1 MKKTI
6 NISIG
11 GMSFQI
17 EEDAYERLDA
27 YLKSVKSHFA
37 SYPESAEIVSDIEDR
52 VADQFSVKA
61 GASKIITLPVVEEL
75 IGIMGKP
82 EEMSGGKTASAEP
95 AANEFRALG
104 KRLYRNPDDVI
115 IAGVCSGL
123 AAYIGVDPV
132 WVRLAFAVTIF
143 FGGFGVLLY
152 IILWV
157 IVPEAKTDTEKM
169 QMRGEP
175 INLKNVEANIKE
187 RISEIH
193 HRFKDDNQANS
204 GASASAK
211 ASADYPEGNNA
222 WEGKK
227 KDHSGI
233 KKALAAPFR
242 ALGAVVRALGLAIK
256 NLVPLLARLL
266 GVVLTVAAAL
276 GIAGLAVAAVSL
288 AFNANSPYVDFPLR
302 EIAAGGLLYVAVI
315 SAFLVGFVPLVFLIL
330 IGTSLAA
337 YKSTF
342 GKIGSIFLVGIW
354 IAAIALT
361 AGIGIRLAPQ
371 IESAVNSYQTQAK
384 EEKVF
389 ALDDFS
395 QVDLSGSYNA
405 QIVQGP
411 EFKIIARG
419 NKRELEAMEIR
430 KEGQAAVFGM
440 HDNFN
445 FCLFCLRRGA
455 NVEIYMPQLEKVS
468 LAGASHVTASGFK
481 AERLDLDFSGASG
494 ADMEVDIAE
503 MDVQLSG
510 ASKARISG
518 TSTQV
523 SLKASGASQFD
534 SGSAAIR
541 DASLDLSGASKAWM
555 GNLQQLQVKASGA
568 SKVYYISAQQIQQE
582 LSGASRIVDHQE

>member
-6 NISIG
+6 SISIG

-17 EEDAYERLDA
+17 EEDAYERLDN
-27 YLKSVKSHFA
+27 YLKSIKQHFS
-37 SYPESAEIVSDIEDR
+37 SYPESTEIVSDIEDR
-52 VADQFSVKA
+52 IADQFSAKTGLA
-61 GASKIITLPVVEEL
+61 KIVGLKTVEEL
-75 IGIMGKP
+75 ILAMGTP
-82 EEMSGGKTASAEP
+82 EQMGGSERGSNFKAASGEQPKGRKL
-95 AANEFRALG
+95 FRNA
-104 KRLYRNPDDVI
+104 DDVI

-123 AAYIGVDPV
+123 AAYVGIDAV
-132 WVRLAFAVTIF
+132 WVRLIFALSIF
-143 FGGFGVLLY
+143 FGGFGILLY
-152 IILWV
+152 IILWI

-169 QMRGEP
+169 QMRGEA

-193 HRFKDDNQANS
+193 HRFKDSDQS
-204 GASASAK
+204 ESASAK
-211 ASADYPEGNNA
+211 ASADYPLGNNA

-227 KDHSGI
+227 KDRSGI
-233 KKALAAPFR
+233 KNALTAPFR
-242 ALGAVVRALGLAIK
+242 ALGALGRAVK
-256 NLVPLLARLL
+256 NIFPLFARLL
-266 GVVLTVAAAL
+266 GVVITVAGVAA
-276 GIAGLAVAAVSL
+276 IAGLAVAAVSV

-315 SAFLVGFVPLVFLIL
+315 SAFLVGFVPLVFLTL

-371 IESAVNSYQTQAK
+371 IESAVNTYQTQAK

-395 QVDLSGSYNA
+395 QVDLRGSYNA
-405 QIVQGP
+405 QIIPGP

-419 NKRELEAMEIR
+419 TNRELEAMEIR
-430 KEGQAAVFGM
+430 KEGPAAVFGTR
-440 HDNFN
+440 DNFN
-445 FCLFCLRRGA
+445 FCLFCIRKGA
-455 NVEIYMPQLEKVS
+455 NVEIHMPKLEKVFLS
-468 LAGASHVTASGFK
+468 GASHVTASGFK

-494 ADMEVDIAE
+494 GDMEVDIAE
-503 MDVQLSG
+503 MNARLSG

-534 SGSAAIR
+534 SASGSIR
-541 DASLDLSGASKAWM
+541 DAELDLSGASKAWM
-555 GNLQQLQVKASGA
+555 GNLQKLQVKASGA
-568 SKVYYISAQQIQQE
+568 SKVYYLSTEEIQQE
-582 LSGASRIVDHQE
+582 LSGASRIVNDQE